1 MSRNPVKTSY
11 KRVVRKKKP
20 KYAWVEEHL
29 SHLSPLARYVEEN
42 LGEGVTVQELV
53 EQFQEYDCEH
63 IISELAISPTQV
75 FDHCEHCGLITK
87 RKR

>member
-1 MSRNPVKTSY
+1 MKTSY

-20 KYAWVEEHL
+20 KYAWADEQIL
-29 SHLSPLARYVEEN
+29 SGLSPLARYVEEN
-42 LGEGVTVQELV
+42 MGDGVTVQELV

-63 IISELAISPTQV
+63 HFTELALSHDRI
-75 FDHCEHCGLITK
+75 FDHCEYCGQITK